1 MNKVFERTAF
11 VAAFVFF
18 CGLGTLMWQ
27 CYTWI
32 KTGIWPWLPIS
43 RIFAPPATTRQELN
57 QILEVIYDYPISI
70 GLVVLSLF
78 ISIVGAMIHRFAE
91 DWELKQVEP
100 KSGRSEAA

>member
-1 MNKVFERTAF
+1 MNKVFERTAL

-32 KTGIWPWLPIS
+32 KTGIWPWLPVS
-43 RIFAPPATTRQELN
+43 RIFAPPATTRREFS

-70 GLVVLSLF
+70 GLVVLSLV
-78 ISIVGAMIHRFAE
+78 ISIVGAMIHGAVDANTPPVLENEER
-91 DWELKQVEP
+91 
-100 KSGRSEAA
+100 